1 MSENAPTDKK
11 KSIKIIR
18 RQDAVIFYVKVIPS
32 SSRTSFEGIYDGML
46 KIKLSAAPE
55 KGKANKALVDFLADK
70 LDVKKKFIKIISG
83 LTSKVKQ
90 VAVEQISPQMLAEKM
105 GIAI

>member
-11 KSIKIIR
+11 GSIKITCR
-18 RQDAVIFYVKVIPS
+18 KNTVVFYVKVIPS
-32 SSRTSFEGIYDGML
+32 GSRTSFEGIYDGML

-55 KGKANKALVDFLADK
+55 KGKANKALIDFLADK